1 MKFASLQKIFFVV
14 FFVITAITLMLVL
27 PVMLSQWDLEQRR
40 YEVGKQ
46 IADKKERISQIRSLL
61 RKTNDPEVKQQ
72 LEQEMEE
79 LRQQV
84 ANLEQEMKTLD
95 EEMKAITDSLEGRR
109 FIGLVL
115 MLPNLI
121 VAGVVAIACCLR
133 IRGEEEE
140 KLFK

>member
-79 LRQQV
+79 LRQHV
-84 ANLEQEMKTLD
+84 ADLEQEMETLD

>member
-79 LRQQV
+79 LRQHV
-84 ANLEQEMKTLD
+84 ANLEQEMETLD